1 MSQEWQAK
9 RQQLLDGD
17 EVQVLTFPVLKSMHE
32 QALAFA
38 KERDCPEEEA
48 LRLILCHGLAYLRG
62 EATLRRVERADT
74 PERALEEFQETTRQ
88 MMEEASQA
96 AALKFLAYRLS
107 EDNQVMEM
115 HDNAMKNTVLM
126 QQNRMNIYRE
136 DEEKLKSRIRELEA
150 ENQKMRVLLP
160 QPGES
165 PVRPAKPRRL
175 FGFLKR

>member
-17 EVQVLTFPVLKSMHE
+17 EVQVLSFPVLKSMYE

-38 KERDCPEEEA
+38 KERDCSGEEA
-48 LRLILCHGLAYLRG
+48 LRLILSYGLAYLRG
-62 EATLRRVERADT
+62 EAAVRRVERADT

-88 MMEEASQA
+88 MMEEASHA
-96 AALKFLAYRLS
+96 AALKFQAYRLS

-115 HDNAMKNTVLM
+115 HNNAMKNMVLM
-126 QQNRMNIYRE
+126 QQNRMSIYRE
-136 DEEKLKSRIRELEA
+136 DEEKLKVRIRELEA
-150 ENQKMRVLLP
+150 ENEKLRALLP
-160 QPGES
+160 EPGES
-165 PVRPAKPRRL
+165 PTRSVKPRRL